1 MPDLLTIERLSA
13 GYGEAVVVSNVSLSL
28 VEGKALALL
37 GRNGM
42 GKTTLINTIV
52 GVTRRFGGSIA
63 LDGVDITAMRP
74 EQRAHAGVGWVP
86 QERNIFKSLT
96 VHENLTAVAQPG
108 RWTAEKVYALF
119 PRLQERRG
127 NLGNQLSGG
136 EQQMLAVGRALVLNP
151 RVMLLDEPLEGL
163 APIIVDELLAAL
175 RRIIREEGVSAI
187 LVEQNAKKILGVT
200 DHAIIIERGAVV
212 HTADSGALAADRAAL
227 ETHLGVTDHGPRR
240 IGRTKGAASKG
251 SASNAH

>member
-1 MPDLLTIERLSA
+1 MADLLTIEQLSA
-13 GYGEAVVVSNVSLSL
+13 GYGEAVVLSGVSLSL
-28 VEGKALALL
+28 MEGQALALL

-52 GVTRRFGGSIA
+52 GVTHYFGGTIA
-63 LDGVDITAMRP
+63 LDGTDITRLRP
-74 EQRAHAGVGWVP
+74 DQRAHIGIGWVP

-119 PRLQERRG
+119 PRLDERRQ

-151 RVMLLDEPLEGL
+151 RVILLDEPLEGL

-175 RRIIREEGVSAI
+175 RRIIRDEGMSAI

-200 DHAIIIERGAVV
+200 NHAIILERGCVV
-212 HTADSGALAADRAAL
+212 HAADSVTLAADRTAL

-240 IGRTKGAASKG
+240 IGRKQ
-251 SASNAH
+251 